1 MAKLRWVDPAT
12 FADQDHD
19 QNDVDPSISAM
30 TQTIGFLVFP
40 DFQILDLT
48 GPLGVF
54 DAPRRA
60 LSRETYRLAV
70 LSEQGGLVASSSGL
84 QVATE
89 RFDDRPLDTL
99 IVAGGAG
106 TRVAAGSAAL
116 TDFLLA
122 AAPRCRRLAS
132 VCTGAFILAKAG
144 LLDGRRA
151 TTHWRYAASLQR
163 HHPRIRVDADR
174 IFIKDGAL
182 WTSAGV
188 TAGIDLALA
197 LVEDDLGLDIA
208 RAIARHLV
216 VYHRRP
222 GGQSQFSTLVELDP
236 PSSRI
241 REALTYARDHLAEP
255 LTVERLAEAACLS
268 PRQFGRAFLAET
280 GQTPAKA
287 VERLRAEAARA
298 RIESGSEPIEVIA
311 RDVGFTDP
319 ERMRR
324 AFVRAFGQPPQAIRR
339 QARAAGPPEA
349 ITGETKPLAF
359 AAPV

>member
-1 MAKLRWVDPAT
+1 
-12 FADQDHD
+12 
-19 QNDVDPSISAM
+19 M
-30 TQTIGFLVFP
+30 TKAIGFLVFP
-40 DFQILDLT
+40 CFQILDLT
-48 GPLGVF
+48 GPLAVF
-54 DAPRRA
+54 DAPARA
-60 LSRETYRLAV
+60 LAMAPYRLTV
-70 LSEQGGLVASSSGL
+70 LSEHGGLVTSSSGL
-84 QVATE
+84 EVMTQA
-89 RFDDRPLDTL
+89 FDDQPLDTL

-106 TRVAAGSAAL
+106 TREAVRSGGLLGFLRAAP
-116 TDFLLA
+116 
-122 AAPRCRRLAS
+122 PRCRRVAS
-132 VCTGAFILAKAG
+132 VCTGAFIMAAAG

-151 TTHWRYAASLQR
+151 TTHWHYAASLQR
-163 HHPRIRVDADR
+163 HNPRIRVDADR
-174 IFIKDGAL
+174 IFTKDGPI

-188 TAGIDLALA
+188 SSGIDLALA
-197 LVEDDLGLDIA
+197 LVEEDLGLDIA

-222 GGQSQFSTLVELDP
+222 GGQSQFSTLLELDP

-241 REALTYARDHLAEP
+241 REALTYARDHLHET
-255 LTVERLAEAACLS
+255 LNVERLADVACLS

-298 RIESGSEPIEVIA
+298 RIEAGRQPIEDIA

-339 QARAAGPPEA
+339 VARAASGA
-349 ITGETKPLAF
+349 AGAGE
-359 AAPV
+359 